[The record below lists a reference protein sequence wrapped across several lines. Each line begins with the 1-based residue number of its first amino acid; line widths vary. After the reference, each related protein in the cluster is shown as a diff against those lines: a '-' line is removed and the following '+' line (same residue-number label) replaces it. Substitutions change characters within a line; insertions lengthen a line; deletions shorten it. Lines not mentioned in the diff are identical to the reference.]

1 MGIKGDMGTIGHH
14 HFVNKPQI
22 IGSYKNQSIRK
33 GYSWL
38 NLLFISSHTSSSIF
52 FLGGEG
58 GKHVFFQLKSHTTNI
73 YNAGSYSEILKGTN
87 PRCKEVKSV
96 IGTRLLESKINN
108 GKASRMILY
117 NSFFYLV

>member
-52 FLGGEG
+52 FGGE
-58 GKHVFFQLKSHTTNI
+58 KKTCILSIEKPYYQH
-73 YNAGSYSEILKGTN
+73 NAGSYSEILKGTN

-96 IGTRLLESKINN
+96 IGTPLLDSKINN
-108 GKASRMILY
+108 GKASRMIQY